1 MAEMRESNK
10 RSVGT
15 LTVDVDVDVSEALKG
30 LKALKREANEALKVL
45 QQLAKFLDENEDVA
59 KNLIS
64 VFTTKELE
72 EEIEKRKRLSK

>member
-10 RSVGT
+10 LGVK
-15 LTVDVDVDVSEALKG
+15 VDVDVSDALKG
-30 LKALKREANEALKVL
+30 LKALKREANEALKIL

>member
-10 RSVGT
+10 LNVK
-15 LTVDVDVDVSEALKG
+15 VDVDVSDALKG
-30 LKALKREANEALKVL
+30 LKALKREANEALKIL

-64 VFTTKELE
+64 VFTTK
-72 EEIEKRKRLSK
+72 

>member
-1 MAEMRESNK
+1 MAEMRESNGLVVK
-10 RSVGT
+10 A
-15 LTVDVDVDVSEALKG
+15 DVDVSDALKG

-59 KNLIS
+59 KKLIS
-64 VFTTKELE
+64 VFTTEELE

>member
-1 MAEMRESNK
+1 MAAMRESNGLAVK
-10 RSVGT
+10 
-15 LTVDVDVDVSEALKG
+15 VDVDVSDALKG

-59 KNLIS
+59 KKLIS
-64 VFTTKELE
+64 VFTTEELE